1 MVYTESIRNILQR
14 IHNFMRSRRRRA
26 MLPTEPQPI
35 SGRDFFISNH
45 ACNKRPSSPGAHSV
59 GPVCAAMFNAAISWQ
74 AVERSNEVSTAME
87 QMAWFGR
94 YAVHG
99 YSTKDTHTQCFRV
112 ELQPQE

>member
-1 MVYTESIRNILQR
+1 
-14 IHNFMRSRRRRA
+14 
-26 MLPTEPQPI
+26 
-35 SGRDFFISNH
+35 
-45 ACNKRPSSPGAHSV
+45 
-59 GPVCAAMFNAAISWQ
+59 MFNAAISWQ
-74 AVERSNEVSTAME
+74 PVERSNEVSTAME